1 MTRLLLLRLLR
12 LCKLG
17 LGLRLVDLLGLEE
30 GSRLLQLSLL
40 LSLRGL
46 PGESAEEDGLRYQQL
61 TCRLS
66 GAAIA
71 GIVAGVVVVVL
82 ILQAI
87 LIWFCCRRQLLALVS
102 HRKQMRGREVK
113 RGGDVDLVSQLGDPN
128 DVILDETRSGAR
140 HTHSGSNYTALN
152 TATTRES
159 SGGGYAQSS
168 ISPFWDGNRV
178 SQSQYTLDVDLGPPL
193 VPHTRNNSLGST
205 PELPDTGSMHSP
217 SSPLVGP
224 GYFPHSASGSRPIN
238 SNSLSSMSKAQLA
251 SSFAPTNPDRDD
263 HRLDNNLGSE
273 GRLPPLAAPSG
284 GFVREQDAGSL
295 GGGGR
300 EEDTEHLPPMYDPQ
314 WQSQDRGGSDR

>member
-1 MTRLLLLRLLR
+1 
-12 LCKLG
+12 
-17 LGLRLVDLLGLEE
+17 
-30 GSRLLQLSLL
+30 
-40 LSLRGL
+40 
-46 PGESAEEDGLRYQQL
+46 
-61 TCRLS
+61 
-66 GAAIA
+66 
-71 GIVAGVVVVVL
+71 VVVL

-102 HRKQMRGREVK
+102 HRKQMRGREIK

-168 ISPFWDGNRV
+168 ISPFWDGNRL

-238 SNSLSSMSKAQLA
+238 NNSLSSMSKAQLA

-295 GGGGR
+295 GGGR
-300 EEDTEHLPPMYDPQ
+300 EEETEHLPPMYDPQ
-314 WQSQDRGGSDR
+314 WQSQDRGGER